1 MKKKNNDGF
10 YVAIGMFFVLSI
22 CILLGFCGEEIISEV
37 DMFDKVMIFILKV
50 IGLIFLGAIF
60 VYAVI
65 VCISDFSFDI
75 KNYLSL
81 KNDEWKL
88 ISVIG
93 KNKSYSHII
102 FDKNIDTFDSSYG
115 YEKLKNVIFYS
126 ENLKIKREAFSN
138 CKKLQQITFYEN
150 PSYIE
155 KDAFLGCESLSLI
168 RFYGTKEEW
177 ESHKI
182 FIPSNPKIEFLGNSE
197 NKITM
202 NKTKIDLNYNGTIN
216 IRNR

>member
-1 MKKKNNDGF
+1 MSQKNNDGF
-10 YVAIGMFFVLSI
+10 YLAIGMFFVLSI
-22 CILLGFCGEEIISEV
+22 CILFGLCGEEIFSEV
-37 DMFDKVMIFILKV
+37 DMFDKVMFFILKV

-138 CKKLQQITFYEN
+138 CKKLQQITFYEM

-168 RFYGTKEEW
+168 RFYGTKEQW

-202 NKTKIDLNYNGTIN
+202 NKTKIDLNCNGTIN
-216 IRNR
+216 IRNH